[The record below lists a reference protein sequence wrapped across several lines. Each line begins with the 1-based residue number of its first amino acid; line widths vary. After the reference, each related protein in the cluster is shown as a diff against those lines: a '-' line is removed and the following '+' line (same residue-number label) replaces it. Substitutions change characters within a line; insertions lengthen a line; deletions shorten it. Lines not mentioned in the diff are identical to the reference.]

1 MLQAKASFTE
11 IWMQEAVDFCRDW
24 LDHRQEFIV
33 HTSGSTGKPQ
43 AITLNRAQ
51 MTVSAEGT
59 IQALHLQSI
68 HKSLVCINPAYI
80 GGKMMLV
87 RGLIGN
93 WEMTLIPP
101 QSNPLKYLLTVFGAI
116 ASIPKFDFTA
126 LVPLQ
131 LHTIL
136 TETPELL
143 PILNQMQAIIVGGA
157 PVNYALQQKIQ
168 AISAPVY
175 STYGMTETVSHIA
188 LRKLNGVE
196 KSDIF
201 RVLPQIQISQDARGC
216 LQIQG
221 EVTNNK
227 LLITNDLV
235 EILEENK
242 FRWLGRADNVANSGG
257 VKIHLEQVEQMIDK
271 VLTDNGFEGDFF
283 VGVLPDEKLGQK
295 LILLIESITQTADWE
310 KTVRTQFKK
319 ELPLYH
325 SPSQIFYLPHFA
337 RTETGKIHRANTQAL
352 LDSGITKL

>member
-1 MLQAKASFTE
+1 
-11 IWMQEAVDFCRDW
+11 
-24 LDHRQEFIV
+24 
-33 HTSGSTGKPQ
+33 
-43 AITLNRAQ
+43 
-51 MTVSAEGT
+51 
-59 IQALHLQSI
+59 
-68 HKSLVCINPAYI
+68 
-80 GGKMMLV
+80 
-87 RGLIGN
+87 
-93 WEMTLIPP
+93 
-101 QSNPLKYLLTVFGAI
+101 
-116 ASIPKFDFTA
+116 
-126 LVPLQ
+126 
-131 LHTIL
+131 
-136 TETPELL
+136 
-143 PILNQMQAIIVGGA
+143 
-157 PVNYALQQKIQ
+157 
-168 AISAPVY
+168 
-175 STYGMTETVSHIA
+175 MTETVSHIA